1 MPPRSFPATYP
12 RSCAVLLALAL
23 LTGALIA
30 RPVQAQGL
38 AQARLPEP
46 DMASARRLVYGGP
59 TWRDARA
66 ERFLGRDALAH
77 VTEVFRAGVR
87 VQGQAQLWLAYQ
99 LTPGP
104 HEQFRCHACVPGLGV
119 ALLGQEGDRWRL
131 LARGELLAPGAPYS
145 GDEDLQLIELADEQW
160 ALRSRRYDVA
170 LGLESRRERLILR
183 HQDRLVLALDQGF
196 TDKPGP
202 GACGGQAGEQTTGLS
217 VLSPGQGP
225 RIELVLRYN
234 EGSCPSPTPQ
244 VRRLRFELRDGLFQP
259 EPDAVPAGAQP
270 SL

>member
-1 MPPRSFPATYP
+1 MPPRLFLASI
-12 RSCAVLLALAL
+12 SLALAL
-23 LTGALIA
+23 PLSPLIA
-30 RPVQAQGL
+30 QPAR
-38 AQARLPEP
+38 AQALVQTPLAEP
-46 DMASARRLVYGGP
+46 DMASARRLVYGGA

-77 VTEVFRAGVR
+77 VTEVFRASVR
-87 VQGQAQLWLAYQ
+87 VQGQTQLWLAYQ

-170 LGLESRRERLILR
+170 QGLESRRERLILR

-196 TDKPGP
+196 TDQPGP
-202 GACGGQAGEQTTGLS
+202 LACAVQASEQNTGLS